1 MNPASSCPYATQFAK
16 SSQSSESTEFAQ
28 STASDSTVP
37 SPSPQP
43 AEASTQFTSQSQA
56 MPGRY
61 TAQIDTEF
69 VVFLIGM
76 RVNQPWAFGKWL
88 PVVQA
93 MGPMIKTLTEH
104 PEKGFL
110 GAEQFFRLLP
120 LGVMMMSYWR
130 SFEDLERFA
139 RSPAEPHL
147 PAWQSFNKAVG
158 SDGSV
163 GIWHETYL
171 IQPGQYEAIYVNMPV
186 FGLGAATE
194 HVPVGRRGERAR
206 ERVKPAG
213 SWEDGMR

>member
-1 MNPASSCPYATQFAK
+1 MNPLPSPPDSA
-16 SSQSSESTEFAQ
+16 QSSAQ
-28 STASDSTVP
+28 TAYSLVR
-37 SPSPQP
+37 
-43 AEASTQFTSQSQA
+43 
-56 MPGRY
+56 PGRY

-88 PVVQA
+88 PVAQA

-110 GAEQFFRLLP
+110 GAESFFRLFP
-120 LGVMMMSYWR
+120 LGIMMMSYWR

-139 RSPAEPHL
+139 RSPSEPHL
-147 PAWQSFNKAVG
+147 PAWQAFNKAVG

-171 IQPGQYEAIYVNMPV
+171 IQPGQYEAIYGNMPV
-186 FGLGAATE
+186 FGLAAATE
-194 HVPVGRRGERAR
+194 HVPVGRRGEGAR
-206 ERVKPAG
+206 ERVRSAG
-213 SWEDGMR
+213 